1 MARAIFMMG
10 GPAAGKS
17 TVRAR
22 EYADVAFVDCDA
34 IKSQHPA
41 YDPKQPELIHEW
53 SSQEATRRFYALLG
67 QGVDVVFDG
76 TGNTAE
82 KYVAF
87 IQAAQVAGYA
97 TEVCYVT
104 TCLATA
110 LARNSARARVVPESV
125 VRERHA
131 RIATSFEIVSRYADG
146 VRIVR
151 N

>member
-1 MARAIFMMG
+1 MKAIFMMG

-17 TVRAR
+17 TVRQR
-22 EYADVAFVDCDA
+22 DYAGLAVVDCDE
-34 IKSQHPA
+34 IKREHPD
-41 YDPKQPELIHEW
+41 YDEKNPSATHDW
-53 SSQEATRRFYALLG
+53 SSAEATRRFYAALG
-67 QGVDVVFDG
+67 AGVDVVFDG

-87 IQAAQVAGYA
+87 INAAQAAGYA
-97 TEVCYVT
+97 TEVCYVAT
-104 TCLATA
+104 DLATA
-110 LARNSARARVVPESV
+110 LARNARRARVVPEAV

-131 RIATSFEIVSRYADG
+131 RVATSFEIVSRYADG

>member
-1 MARAIFMMG
+1 MRAIFMMG

-22 EYADVAFVDCDA
+22 DYAEMTAIDCDA
-34 IKSQHPA
+34 IKAEHPR
-41 YDPKQPELIHEW
+41 YDPRQPNVVHEW
-53 SSQEATRRFYALLG
+53 SSQEATRRFYAALG
-67 QGVDVVFDG
+67 TGQDVVFDG

-87 IQAAQVAGYA
+87 IQAAQVCGYV
-97 TEVCYVT
+97 TEICYVT
-104 TCLATA
+104 TDLATA
-110 LARNSARARVVPESV
+110 LVRNAERDRRVSDDV
-125 VRERHA
+125 VRDRHA